1 MYLEMSV
8 FGFTIDSLANR
19 PVVILKDAIGNN
31 TVPIWLNAGEALSI
45 AAELI
50 LWDSTARSGRKDL
63 MTLLMDNMGTQ
74 IGSIAIEG
82 GNNGVFTASVR
93 FMQNGEELSVAVRPC
108 EAIIAALKFK
118 MPIMM
123 AEEVLQREPLEIQDA
138 PPSVTGAPQK
148 ALYLS
153 ADHWRQAG
161 ILPGHCTR

>member
-19 PVVILKDAIGNN
+19 PVVILKDAIGSN

-63 MTLLMDNMGTQ
+63 MTLLMNNMETE
-74 IGSIAIEG
+74 IGSISLEG
-82 GNNGVFTASVR
+82 GDDGAFTASVR
-93 FMQNGEELSVAVRPC
+93 FIRSGEELSVAVRPC

-118 MPIMM
+118 LPIMM
-123 AEEVLQREPLEIQDA
+123 AEEVLQRSAVLAISDEEMAGENNARRFTEFLENLDPA
-138 PPSVTGAPQK
+138 TLGKYPM
-148 ALYLS
+148 
-153 ADHWRQAG
+153 
-161 ILPGHCTR
+161 